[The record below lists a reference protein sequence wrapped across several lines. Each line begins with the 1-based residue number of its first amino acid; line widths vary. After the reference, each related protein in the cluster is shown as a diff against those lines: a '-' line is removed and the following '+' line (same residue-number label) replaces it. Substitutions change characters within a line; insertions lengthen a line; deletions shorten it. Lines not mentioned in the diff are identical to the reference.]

1 MLRNLRSNM
10 YSSTLEMD
18 RNEIFESFKKVFL
31 FKSKYCS
38 KYFLIHCLVRQ
49 RQRYFPVRGSRTST
63 ASPLP
68 LHTSPREPIGF
79 LRRRRFPSTRG
90 RSNRQHDGPHS
101 LSIQKAMLSKT
112 SSNKWHC
119 KTRLL
124 DFGQKPFD
132 LTYLTLST
140 STLCAF
146 YNILCSCRVKL
157 RITKQPS
164 ERQSRVKQLAHSP
177 QRPVR
182 VSSSFAGSL

>member
-1 MLRNLRSNM
+1 MR
-10 YSSTLEMD
+10 
-18 RNEIFESFKKVFL
+18 IA
-31 FKSKYCS
+31 
-38 KYFLIHCLVRQ
+38 
-49 RQRYFPVRGSRTST
+49 VRGSRTSK
-63 ASPLP
+63 ASPLQ
-68 LHTSPREPIGF
+68 LRRNPRESIGF
-79 LRRRRFPSTRG
+79 SNRRRFPSTRG

-101 LSIQKAMLSKT
+101 LSIQKAMLQAI
-112 SSNKWHC
+112 NG
-119 KTRLL
+119 TRRTARL

-140 STLCAF
+140 STLSCAF
-146 YNILCSCRVKL
+146 YSILCCRVKL